1 MYRTILYNHLYNRLF
16 FTDESVGG
24 VEPNTVSLRREIPVL
39 DVNDNPPVFSGR
51 PYSFSVSESTKVGTV
66 LYSNISVSDK
76 DGGLNSELTISCISP
91 DPCRFFDVTTEKVR
105 LN

>member
-1 MYRTILYNHLYNRLF
+1 MWTL
-16 FTDESVGG
+16 DESVGG

-51 PYSFSVSESTKVGTV
+51 PYAFAVTESTKVGSV

-76 DGGLNSELTISCISP
+76 DGGLNAELTITCIASEA
-91 DPCRFFDVTTEKVR
+91 CKTFSITTEKVH
-105 LN
+105 NMFT